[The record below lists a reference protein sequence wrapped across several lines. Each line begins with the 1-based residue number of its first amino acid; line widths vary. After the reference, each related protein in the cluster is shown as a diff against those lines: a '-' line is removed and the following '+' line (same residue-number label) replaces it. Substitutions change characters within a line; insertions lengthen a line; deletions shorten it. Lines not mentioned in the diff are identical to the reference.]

1 MAPEP
6 SSTAF
11 IFPGQGS
18 QAVGMGQALVQ
29 AEPKAAA
36 VFQQADEILG
46 FSLSKLC
53 WEGPED
59 ALNATENTQPA
70 LLAHS
75 VAVWTVFQDKLP
87 DFNPAALAGHSL
99 GEFSALVAAG
109 TLSFDDG
116 LRLVRARGEA
126 MKAAGEDKPGGMAA
140 VLGLDVGQVRQIC
153 EQTSQQSSGGVWV
166 ANDNCPGQVVV
177 SGDDQA
183 LALASDTFSEQGARK
198 VVRLAV
204 SIAAHSPFMAAAQAR
219 FASALDATPLGDPT
233 APVFG
238 NVSAA
243 PLRTAQDVQTDL
255 QAQLTATVRW
265 TETIEAMASAGVR
278 TFIEMGSG
286 KVLTGLI
293 RRIDSSLERH
303 NLDEPESF
311 AALTA

>member
-1 MAPEP
+1 
-6 SSTAF
+6 
-11 IFPGQGS
+11 
-18 QAVGMGQALVQ
+18 MGLALVQ

-36 VFQQADEILG
+36 VFNQADEILG

-53 WEGPED
+53 WDGPEE

-70 LLAHS
+70 LLVHS
-75 VAVWTVFQDKLP
+75 VAVWTVFQDKFPHFTL
-87 DFNPAALAGHSL
+87 AALAGHSL
-99 GEFSALVAAG
+99 GEFSALVASGA
-109 TLSFDDG
+109 LPFEDG

-126 MKAAGEDKPGGMAA
+126 MKAAGDDKPGGMAA
-140 VLGLDVGQVRQIC
+140 VLGLDVEQVRQIC
-153 EQTSQQSSGGVWV
+153 EQTSQQATGGVWV

-177 SGDDQA
+177 SGDDKA
-183 LALASDTFSEQGARK
+183 LALASDAFSEEGARK
-198 VVRLAV
+198 VVRLSV
-204 SIAAHSPFMAAAQAR
+204 SIAAHSPFMAAAQSR
-219 FASALDATPLGDPT
+219 FASALEATPLGNPT

-243 PLRTAQDVQTDL
+243 PLRTAQEVQADL

-265 TETIEAMASAGVR
+265 AETIRAMASTGVK

>member
-1 MAPEP
+1 
-6 SSTAF
+6 
-11 IFPGQGS
+11 
-18 QAVGMGQALVQ
+18 MGQALVQ

-36 VFQQADEILG
+36 VFHQADEILG

-70 LLAHS
+70 LLVHS
-75 VAVWTVFQDKLP
+75 VAVWTVFQDRFP
-87 DFNPAALAGHSL
+87 QFTPAALAGHSL

-109 TLSFDDG
+109 SLSFEDG

-126 MKAAGEDKPGGMAA
+126 MKAAGDDKPGGMAA
-140 VLGLDVGQVRQIC
+140 VLGLDVEQVRQIC

-177 SGDDQA
+177 SGDDKA
-183 LALASDTFSEQGARK
+183 LALASHAFSEQGARK
-198 VVRLAV
+198 VVRLSV
-204 SIAAHSPFMAAAQAR
+204 SIAAHSPFMEAAQAR
-219 FASALDATPLGDPT
+219 FASALDATPLGNPT

-243 PLRTAQDVQTDL
+243 PLRTAQEIQADL

-265 TETIEAMASAGVR
+265 TETIRAMASAGAM

-311 AALTA
+311 VALAA